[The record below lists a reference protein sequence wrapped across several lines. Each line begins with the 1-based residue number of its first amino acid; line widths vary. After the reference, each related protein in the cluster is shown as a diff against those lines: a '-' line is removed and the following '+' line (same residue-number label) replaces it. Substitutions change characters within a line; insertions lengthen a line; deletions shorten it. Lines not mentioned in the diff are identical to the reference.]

1 MVHDRHVNSA
11 MQIQIT
17 DISLLMLLL
26 MAVMLQA
33 CNQIVRFLSGAWLC

>member
-26 MAVMLQA
+26 MAVMLQPDSPFFEWCMA
-33 CNQIVRFLSGAWLC
+33 LLD